1 MSFPGGMAEQ
11 CQRKTCINKVSVAGF
26 PTGTGSRDNLEFTDG
41 PVPQRRIYPWRQVE
55 WMIWSRPAH
64 INTIGN
70 MSFLDLQ
77 TQSFLSG
84 CYVRWILSI
93 IKHSLII
100 CLLYGHISLFRV
112 IASVGFASYI
122 DQLSHNLL
130 RQADAD
136 HFIRLLR
143 PLEYSYQATI
153 WADDSRRKRTQ
164 SCEEL

>member
-1 MSFPGGMAEQ
+1 
-11 CQRKTCINKVSVAGF
+11 
-26 PTGTGSRDNLEFTDG
+26 
-41 PVPQRRIYPWRQVE
+41 
-55 WMIWSRPAH
+55 
-64 INTIGN
+64 

-112 IASVGFASYI
+112 VASVGFASYI
-122 DQLSHNLL
+122 DQFSHNLL